1 MGGCI
6 VLGYAAISGFKRF
19 LTSGIIFYNITR
31 TVLLIIGVIIIQSN
45 FIKGGLVMNN
55 RLVNVKSKR
64 KEIVYVLSCAVEMR
78 T

>member
-19 LTSGIIFYNITR
+19 LTSGIIFYNIIR